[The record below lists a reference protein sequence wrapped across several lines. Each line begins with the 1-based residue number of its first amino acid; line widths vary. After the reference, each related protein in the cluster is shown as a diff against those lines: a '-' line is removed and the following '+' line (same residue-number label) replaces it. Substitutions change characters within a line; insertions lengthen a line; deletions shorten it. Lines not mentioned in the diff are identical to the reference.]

1 MDNFLLRTR
10 TAIEDCEIH
19 LHSTKTYGTE
29 IEAYLT
35 QHILV
40 LLCADVQ
47 QEIYK
52 ILDERAILAGDEEIR
67 RFVSAS
73 GEKILRGIHKG
84 DIAAFMELFG
94 AHVKE
99 KFNALLEDRDVTIY
113 NIAVEN
119 RHKVAHKQ
127 GAQVSFR
134 EVKEATDAAGKL
146 LVAVR
151 TALHFGKDGTSA

>member
-1 MDNFLLRTR
+1 MRTR
-10 TAIEDCEIH
+10 AAIEDCEIH
-19 LHSTKTYGTE
+19 MQSTGTYGTE

-52 ILDERAILAGDEEIR
+52 MLDERATLAGDEEIR

-73 GEKILRGIHKG
+73 GEKILRSVNKG

-99 KFNALLEDRDVTIY
+99 KFNALLEDSDVTIY
-113 NIAVEN
+113 SIAVGN
-119 RHKVAHKQ
+119 RHKVAHRQ

-134 EVKEATDAAGKL
+134 EVKRATDAASKL

>member
-1 MDNFLLRTR
+1 MLRTR

-19 LHSTKTYGTE
+19 LRLTKTYGTA

-40 LLCADVQ
+40 LLCADIQ

-52 ILDERAILAGDEEIR
+52 MIDERATLVGDEEIR
-67 RFVSAS
+67 QFVYAS
-73 GEKILRGIHKG
+73 CEKILRSINKG

-94 AHVKE
+94 AHVKK

-113 NIAVEN
+113 NIAVDK
-119 RHKVAHKQ
+119 RHKVAHKE

-134 EVKEATDAAGKL
+134 EVKEATDAAGKI

>member
-1 MDNFLLRTR
+1 MLRTR

-19 LHSTKTYGTE
+19 LDSTHTYGTA
-29 IEAYLT
+29 IETYLT

-52 ILDERAILAGDEEIR
+52 ILDERAMLPGDEELRHFI
-67 RFVSAS
+67 SAS
-73 GEKILRGIHKG
+73 GEKVLRSVQKG
-84 DIAAFMELFG
+84 DIAAFVGLFG
-94 AHVKE
+94 SHVKE

-113 NIAVEN
+113 NIAVDN